1 MLGWYPCKSGW
12 KKLLIRGVVMGKVK
26 VGILHPG
33 KMGIFVAA
41 CIQKSGCDLYW
52 VSEGRSPQTC
62 QRAEKYQLQDEGTL
76 ALLCETCQV
85 IASVCPPHAAE
96 NVADQV
102 IGQSFHGQYLEL
114 NAVSPQKAIAIG
126 EKMRSKGIAFVDGGI
141 IGDPAWETG
150 KTYLY
155 LSGEGAAE
163 AASLFATDSMDVHIV
178 GDKIGQASA
187 VKMCYSAYTKG
198 TTALL
203 SSILAAA
210 QALEVREE
218 LEAQWAMDWPG
229 FAEKTQERVRRVT
242 AKAWRF
248 AGEMDEIAA
257 TFQGAGLPGEFF
269 LASAQIYRRIAGYKD
284 APSEPDLKD
293 VLEALID

>member
-1 MLGWYPCKSGW
+1 MEK
-12 KKLLIRGVVMGKVK
+12 IK

-41 CIQKSGCDLYW
+41 CIQKSGHSVYW
-52 VSEGRSPQTC
+52 VSAGRSSQTR
-62 QRAEKYQLQDEGTL
+62 QRAEKYQLQDAGTL
-76 ALLCETCQV
+76 ASLCVTCQ
-85 IASVCPPHAAE
+85 IITSVCPPYAAE
-96 NVADQV
+96 DVANQV

-126 EKMRSKGIAFVDGGI
+126 EMMQPMGIDYVDGCI
-141 IGDPAWETG
+141 IGDPAWEKG

-155 LSGEGAAE
+155 LSGEGAAK
-163 AASLFATDSMDVHIV
+163 AATLFTSGAMETHVI

-187 VKMCYSAYTKG
+187 LKMCYSAYTKG

-203 SSILAAA
+203 GSILAAA
-210 QALEVREE
+210 RALGVREE
-218 LEAQWAMDWPG
+218 LEARWSADWQG
-229 FAEKTQERVRRVT
+229 FAETTRERVRKVT

-257 TFQGAGLPGEFF
+257 TFQHAGLPGEFF
-269 LASAQIYRRIAGYKD
+269 LASAQIYRRIAGFKD
-284 APSEPDLKD
+284 SPSEPVLED
-293 VLEALID
+293 VLATLLEMSNPK

>member
-1 MLGWYPCKSGW
+1 MEK
-12 KKLLIRGVVMGKVK
+12 IK

-41 CIQKSGCDLYW
+41 CIQKNGHDVYW
-52 VSEGRSPQTC
+52 ASSRRSLQTRL
-62 QRAEKYQLQDEGTL
+62 RAERHQLKDAGTL
-76 ALLCETCQV
+76 ASLCETCQA
-85 IASVCPPHAAE
+85 IASVCPPYAAE
-96 NVADQV
+96 DVADQV
-102 IGQSFHGQYLEL
+102 MGQSFHGQYLEL

-126 EKMRSKGIAFVDGGI
+126 EKMQPTGIDYVDGCI
-141 IGDPAWETG
+141 IGDPAWEKG

-163 AASLFATDSMDVHIV
+163 AAVLFASGSMEAHVI

-187 VKMCYSAYTKG
+187 LKMCYSAYTKG

-203 SSILAAA
+203 GSILAAA

-218 LEAQWAMDWPG
+218 LEARWSADWPG
-229 FAEKTQERVRRVT
+229 FAETTRERVRKVT

-248 AGEMDEIAA
+248 SGEMEQIAA
-257 TFQGAGLPGEFF
+257 TFQSVGLPGEFF
-269 LASAQIYRRIAGYKD
+269 LATAQIYRRIAGFKD
-284 APSEPDLKD
+284 APSEPELDE
-293 VLEALID
+293 VLAALLEISSSK

>member
-1 MLGWYPCKSGW
+1 
-12 KKLLIRGVVMGKVK
+12 MGKIK

-33 KMGIFVAA
+33 KMGVFVAA
-41 CIQKSGCDLYW
+41 CIQKSGYDVYW
-52 VSEGRSPQTC
+52 SSAGRSSQTRR
-62 QRAEKYQLQDEGTL
+62 RAEARQLQDAGTL
-76 ALLCETCQV
+76 ASLCETCQV

-96 NVADQV
+96 DVANQV
-102 IGQSFHGQYLEL
+102 MEQSFHGQYLEL

-126 EKMRSKGIAFVDGGI
+126 EKIQSAGIDYVDGCI
-141 IGDPAWETG
+141 IGDPAWEKG

-155 LSGEGAAE
+155 LSGAGAE
-163 AASLFATDSMDVHIV
+163 QAASLFMSGSMEAHVI

-187 VKMCYSAYTKG
+187 LKMCYSAYTKG

-203 SSILAAA
+203 ASILAAA

-218 LEAQWAMDWPG
+218 LEARWSMDWPG
-229 FAEKTQERVRRVT
+229 FDEATGERVRKVT

-248 AGEMDEIAA
+248 AGEMQEIAA

-269 LASAQIYRRIAGYKD
+269 LASAQIYRRIAGFKD
-284 APSEPDLKD
+284 APSEPALDEVLAAL
-293 VLEALID
+293 LEARNSK